1 MAKPLSALTVQGI
14 EIKFYTV
21 SDEDYIS
28 LTDMARKFNEKTDV
42 LIANWLRNR
51 NTVEFLGLWEELN
64 NPNFNPL
71 EFEGIKSKT
80 GLNSFVLSVNEWA
93 EKTGAIGLK
102 AKAGRYG
109 GTFAHRDIAFE
120 FGSWLS
126 PSFKLLL
133 IKEFQRLKA
142 IEAEQEKI
150 SLDWQIKRTL
160 AKVNYLIH
168 TDAVKAHLIP
178 PRFDNTKYESLI
190 YASEAD
196 ILNLAL
202 FGITAKQ
209 WREAN
214 PELKGNI
221 RDHASTEQLLVL
233 ANLENLNAEFIK
245 QGIEKGIRL
254 GRLNSIAIYQMEI
267 LLTDRSLKQLSSGKK
282 KK

>member
-1 MAKPLSALTVQGI
+1 MAKTSSVMTVQDI

-21 SDEDYIS
+21 KEEEYIS
-28 LTDMARKFNEKTDV
+28 LTDMARKFNERTE
-42 LIANWLRNR
+42 IMIQNWMRNR

-64 NPNFNPL
+64 NRDFNHI
-71 EFEGIKSKT
+71 EFDVIRSNT
-80 GLNSFVLSVNEWA
+80 GLNSFMLSVADWVSR
-93 EKTGAIGLK
+93 TGAVGIR

-133 IKEFQRLKA
+133 IREFQRLKA
-142 IEAEQEKI
+142 LEAEQQKL

-160 AKVNYLIH
+160 AKVNYMIH
-168 TDAVKAHLIP
+168 TDAVKEHLIP
-178 PRFDNTKYESLI
+178 PRLDRTRYEALI

-202 FGITAKQ
+202 FGVTAKA

-214 PELKGNI
+214 PDLKGNI
-221 RDHASTEQLLVL
+221 RDHASAEQLLVL
-233 ANLENLNAEFIK
+233 ANLENLNAEFLR
-245 QGIEKGIRL
+245 QGVTREVRL
-254 GRLNSIAIYQMEI
+254 ERLNDIAIYQMD
-267 LLTDRSLKQLSSGKK
+267 LLLRSNHLKQIGPGDKSK
-282 KK
+282 

>member
-1 MAKPLSALTVQGI
+1 MTVQDI

-21 SDEDYIS
+21 KEEEYIS
-28 LTDMARKFNEKTDV
+28 LTDMARKFNERTE
-42 LIANWLRNR
+42 IMIQNWMRNR

-64 NPNFNPL
+64 NRDFNHI
-71 EFEGIKSKT
+71 EFDVIRSNT
-80 GLNSFVLSVNEWA
+80 GLNSFMLSVADWVSR
-93 EKTGAIGLK
+93 TGAVGIR

-133 IKEFQRLKA
+133 IREFQRLKA
-142 IEAEQEKI
+142 LEAEQQKL

-160 AKVNYLIH
+160 AKVNYMIH
-168 TDAVKAHLIP
+168 TDAVKEHLIP
-178 PRFDNTKYESLI
+178 PRLDRTRYEALI

-202 FGITAKQ
+202 FGVTAKA

-214 PELKGNI
+214 PDLKGNI
-221 RDHASTEQLLVL
+221 RDHASAEQLLVL
-233 ANLENLNAEFIK
+233 ANLENLNAEFLR
-245 QGIEKGIRL
+245 QGVTREVRL
-254 GRLNSIAIYQMEI
+254 ERLNDIAIYQMD
-267 LLTDRSLKQLSSGKK
+267 LLLRSNHLKQIGPGDKSK
-282 KK
+282 